1 MVTAEE
7 VKQRAEEIDTKVN
20 TLINPKTPKP
30 QNPKTPSFL
39 ERLIENIIYI
49 EKIC

>member
-20 TLINPKTPKP
+20 TLLAQVEDNT
-30 QNPKTPSFL
+30 
-39 ERLIENIIYI
+39 
-49 EKIC
+49 

>member
-20 TLINPKTPKP
+20 TLIAHVEDKT
-30 QNPKTPSFL
+30 
-39 ERLIENIIYI
+39 
-49 EKIC
+49 